1 MIQMAKEKLAEL
13 KRKTQLAFKIDDSGQ
28 KNKSEIAKGTQ
39 KGEKHVD
46 PSKLMDKLRGK
57 IKQIHLD
64 NIGQGEV
71 DSKPTLSL
79 LNVSSQFLHKLAFYL
94 YLGN

>member
-1 MIQMAKEKLAEL
+1 M
-13 KRKTQLAFKIDDSGQ
+13 T
-28 KNKSEIAKGTQ
+28 
-39 KGEKHVD
+39 
-46 PSKLMDKLRGK
+46 
-57 IKQIHLD
+57 IHLE

-79 LNVSSQFLHKLAFYL
+79 LNVSSKFLHKLAFYM